1 MTINIMYVSILN
13 RSYELPSYYLID
25 ILLIS
30 KTTFYSV
37 ILLISIVELMTGN
50 DYVKEIKLRLEKVYK
65 VDIYSE

>member
-37 ILLISIVELMTGN
+37 ILLISIVGLMTGN